1 VAITKTSPH
10 NAGIFATRKVP
21 PMKSL
26 LETLAADARVSETRA
41 DERTFFHCE
50 WQDVAV
56 QLSIDPN
63 WDGPTQC
70 AGMKGWISRQAV
82 RQDNKAAV
90 AALVQRIDS
99 TVDCV
104 GSVIS
109 PGYDQS
115 GKAASLVL
123 ALATAFD
130 GFIFSHQS
138 FYDARGVK
146 IIGSDSDPTSL
157 KVMSGTA
164 REQVMQA
171 NLYSRLVRWLRP
183 G

>member
-1 VAITKTSPH
+1 MEP
-10 NAGIFATRKVP
+10 
-21 PMKSL
+21 L
-26 LETLAADARVSETRA
+26 LARLAAEARVSESQTG
-41 DERTFFHCE
+41 ESTFFHCE
-50 WQDVAV
+50 WQDVTV
-56 QLSIDPN
+56 QLTIDPN
-63 WDGPTQC
+63 WDGPVQC
-70 AGMKGWISRQAV
+70 AGMKGWICRQAV
-82 RQDNKAAV
+82 KQDNKAAV

-109 PGYDQS
+109 PGYDKA

-130 GFIFSHQS
+130 GYIFSHQS

-146 IIGSDSDPTSL
+146 VIGIDSDPTSL
-157 KVMSGTA
+157 RGMPDTA

-171 NLYSRLVRWLRP
+171 NLYSRFVRWFRP